1 MRILHTKTQAL
12 NPAIAKKYATM
23 TPVPRERPLNPQR
36 VRDLMAD
43 IQAKKTIVFQW
54 AAAQVS
60 GELYR
65 VNGQHTSHLFHQNPK
80 LIHSGMRVNVTV
92 YECKSME
99 EVAEL
104 YSKFDSGVSS
114 RNAGDVNRV
123 YAGTVESLLDMPT
136 WLINLCTTGLAYA
149 KWGEKYMAKRREE
162 RAELLLEN
170 EDFILFVQELSKT
183 RGSGGFKCMKK
194 GAVVAAIY
202 ETYQISEDISRQ
214 FWSAVRDAT
223 GPTPDSPDRML
234 NTFLLTCALN
244 SGAALAANKSAASRR
259 EIYAKCILA
268 WNAFRKNEITRL
280 RYSPTKPLPSPV

>member
-12 NPAIAKKYATM
+12 NPTIAKKYAMM

-54 AAAQVS
+54 AAAQVG

-80 LIHSGMRVNVTV
+80 LIHPGMRVNVTV
-92 YECKSME
+92 YECKNME

-149 KWGEKYMAKRREE
+149 KWGEKYMSKRREE

-244 SGAALAANKSAASRR
+244 SGASLAANKSAASRR